1 MLNESTQPA
10 LPHME
15 GPGKAAEPK
24 RKERTRKRGVTRRQP
39 PQPTLGFLLPGAE
52 HNEDTGERFTP
63 DCNGAPGICLFMR
76 CRWNL
81 ILDVIPCVHCGGRG
95 KFAGKDCHVC
105 RGTDPEVKNPA
116 TGEPYRGESGGIEIQ
131 PPGRGKRKKLRIP
144 LHRSN
149 EHVVQKGDIE
159 RAGDMAADAAE
170 WLEEKW
176 GSTCAWDLIKQAEP
190 MQLTDIGKVLRVSRE
205 RARQICEEGA
215 SRTRSTH
222 TRDMEPRSASVEMR
236 PNRAPVLVQI
246 RRKERP

>member
-52 HNEDTGERFTP
+52 YNEDTGERFTP

-95 KFAGKDCHVC
+95 KFAGKDCNAC
-105 RGTDPEVKNPA
+105 KEGGK
-116 TGEPYRGESGGIEIQ
+116 GESGGISVSG
-131 PPGRGKRKKLRIP
+131 PPGTGYTTIP

-215 SRTRSTH
+215 IRTRSTH
-222 TRDMEPRSASVEMR
+222 TRDMEPRSAPVEMR

-246 RRKERP
+246 RRRPKEQP